1 MTDGVIGAPDRG
13 GGCSTRDGGTWSVG
27 IGHEH
32 RGGATVKHFAGLD
45 VSLEETAICVVDEAG
60 GIVREARLPSEP
72 EALVA
77 FFRGLGLAMERIG
90 LEACSLAAW
99 LHEGLTAAGLPAVG
113 RETRRAKAAMGA
125 MPNKTDRNDARGL
138 AQIVRTG
145 WYRAVHVKSP
155 ACRSWRALL
164 AARRLV
170 LNKMRDLENGL
181 RALLREAGLKLGRPA
196 RKEFAARVR
205 ELVGADAVLSASAE
219 PLLAVVEVMTRELA
233 QLTRRVLA
241 IARDEPVCRRLMGVP
256 GVGPLTALTFRATID
271 RPDRL
276 RRAGDVGAHLGPTPK
291 RYQSGETDVQGGIS
305 RCGDELARTALYEAA
320 HSLLVRS
327 RKWSTLRAW
336 GTQVAK
342 RRGMARARVAVA
354 RKLAVVL
361 HRVWADGA
369 ESRWGKED
377 ADVAPAAPA

>member
-1 MTDGVIGAPDRG
+1 M
-13 GGCSTRDGGTWSVG
+13 
-27 IGHEH
+27 
-32 RGGATVKHFAGLD
+32 KHFAGLD
-45 VSLEETAICVVDEAG
+45 VSLDETTVCVVDEAG
-60 GIVREARLPSEP
+60 GIVREARVPSEP

-99 LHEGLTAAGLPAVG
+99 LHEGLTAAGLPAVCL
-113 RETRRAKAAMGA
+113 ETRRAKAAMGA
-125 MPNKTDRNDARGL
+125 MPNKTDRNDARGI

-145 WYRAVHVKSP
+145 WFRAVHVKSP

-170 LNKMRDLENGL
+170 LNKMRDLENGV

-196 RKEFAARVR
+196 RKELAARVR
-205 ELVGADAVLSASAE
+205 ELVGADAVLSASVE
-219 PLLAVVEVMTRELA
+219 PLLAIVATMAHELA
-233 QLTRRVLA
+233 QLTGRVLA
-241 IARDEPVCRRLMGVP
+241 IVRDEPVCRRLMGVP
-256 GVGPLTALTFRATID
+256 GVGPLTALAFRATID
-271 RPDRL
+271 RPERF
-276 RRAGDVGAHLGPTPK
+276 RHSRDVGAHLGLTPK

-327 RKWSTLRAW
+327 RRWSSLRAW
-336 GTQVAK
+336 GMQVAR

-354 RKLAVVL
+354 RKLACVL
-361 HRVWADGA
+361 HRMWADDA
-369 ESRWGKED
+369 EFRWGKQET
-377 ADVAPAAPA
+377 ASAVPG

>member
-1 MTDGVIGAPDRG
+1 
-13 GGCSTRDGGTWSVG
+13 
-27 IGHEH
+27 
-32 RGGATVKHFAGLD
+32 VKHFAGLD

-99 LHEGLTAAGLPAVG
+99 LHEGLTAAGLPAVCL
-113 RETRRAKAAMGA
+113 ETRRAKAAMGA
-125 MPNKTDRNDARGL
+125 MPNKTDRNDARGI

-170 LNKMRDLENGL
+170 LNKMRDVENGL
-181 RALLREAGLKLGRPA
+181 RALLREAGLKLGTPA
-196 RKEFAARVR
+196 RREFAVRVR
-205 ELVGADAVLSASAE
+205 ELTAADPVLSALAE
-219 PLLAVVEVMTRELA
+219 PLLTIIAAMTRELA
-233 QLTRRVLA
+233 QLTERVLD
-241 IARDEPVCRRLMGVP
+241 IARAEPVCRRLMGVP
-256 GVGPLTALTFRATID
+256 GVGPLTALAFRATID
-271 RPDRL
+271 RPERF
-276 RRAGDVGAHLGPTPK
+276 RHSRDVGAHLGLTPK

-336 GTQVAK
+336 GMQVAK
-342 RRGMARARVAVA
+342 RRGMARARIAVA
-354 RKLAVVL
+354 RKLSTIL
-361 HRVWADGA
+361 HRMWIDG
-369 ESRWGKED
+369 SDFRWGKEGP
-377 ADVAPAAPA
+377 APAAV